1 MYGQT
6 PETALSTALAAINFA
21 MQQQDLSFQ
30 FQSDRMQKKM
40 TKLHEQCKRKLQE
53 LHNGYQAVTN
63 VLQPVVLSLSAGAHV
78 MHLAGCEL
86 LQVQALSLAQC
97 IHACRSSAGCQTTF
111 FVDSARGISQQPE
124 ADQGSQMCMLA
135 AGQEKTGRCVTAA
148 RPAAGEH

>member
-53 LHNGYQAVTN
+53 LHNGYQAV
-63 VLQPVVLSLSAGAHV
+63 H
-78 MHLAGCEL
+78 
-86 LQVQALSLAQC
+86 
-97 IHACRSSAGCQTTF
+97 
-111 FVDSARGISQQPE
+111 
-124 ADQGSQMCMLA
+124 
-135 AGQEKTGRCVTAA
+135 RCVQIKCRLTDNLLC
-148 RPAAGEH
+148 